1 MSHKELTLR
10 FPDNRKYDWDI
21 IISQLSIL
29 GFNSFWEDDNRLV
42 AYIENEGLEI
52 DIIQSF
58 VKENLSDDII
68 LEIDDVKEQNWN
80 ALWESNF
87 DPIELRDDCYIHAPF
102 HPEKTGFKHDLII
115 DPQMAFGT
123 GHHETTISMIE
134 LIMDLDIKGK
144 SVLDMGCGTAVLAIL
159 AKKMGSAHTWAVDN
173 DEWAVKNSI
182 HNAILNKTENIEVFM
197 GDAKFVKNI
206 SFDIIFANINRN
218 ILLRDIS
225 VYNNYLNNS
234 GYLLLSGFYE
244 DDLPLIE
251 AETSKIG
258 LTMKELINN
267 NDWMAVC
274 FAKDL

>member
-1 MSHKELTLR
+1 MSHKEMTLR

-21 IISQLSIL
+21 IISQLSVL
-29 GFNSFWEDDNRLV
+29 GFNSFWEDENRLV
-42 AYIENEGLEI
+42 AYIENENLEI

-58 VKENLSDDII
+58 VKENLSDEII
-68 LEIDDVKEQNWN
+68 MEIDNVKDQNWN

-87 DPIELRDDCYIHAPF
+87 DPIELRDACYIHAPF
-102 HPEKTGFKHDLII
+102 HPEKIGFKHDLII

-134 LIMDLDIKGK
+134 LIMDLDVKGK

-159 AKKMGSAHTWAVDN
+159 AKKMGSTITWAVDN

-182 HNAILNKTENIEVFM
+182 HNAILNKTENIEIFL
-197 GDAKFVKNI
+197 GDANFVKNI

-225 VYNNYLNNS
+225 VYNTYLNNS

-274 FAKDL
+274 FAKE